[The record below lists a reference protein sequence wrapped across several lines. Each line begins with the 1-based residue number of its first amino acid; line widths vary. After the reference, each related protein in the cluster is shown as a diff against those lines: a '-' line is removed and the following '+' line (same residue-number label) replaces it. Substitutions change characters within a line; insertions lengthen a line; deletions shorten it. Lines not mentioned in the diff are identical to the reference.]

1 MEIQFNNDNNN
12 NNNNTVSDTVMKC
25 NELFIIGGITSN
37 D

>member
-1 MEIQFNNDNNN
+1 MEIQFNDVNNN
-12 NNNNTVSDTVMKC
+12 NIVSETVMKC

>member
-12 NNNNTVSDTVMKC
+12 NNIVSDTVMKC
-25 NELFIIGGITSN
+25 NELFIISGITSN